1 VQTRILGRTGLT
13 VTQLGFGALEV
24 RGPRVWGGRAVSA
37 AQAERILNVVLDC
50 GINFVDTSYDYG
62 MSEEYI
68 GRFLRHRR
76 SEYILATKCG
86 CYLTPAGDHDETPHE
101 WTRDHRFSD
110 PPVSSSGQ
118 PGV

>member
-1 VQTRILGRTGLT
+1 MQTRNLGRTGLP

-37 AQAERILNVVLDC
+37 AQADRILNAVLDS

-68 GRFLRHRR
+68 GRFLSHRR

-86 CYLTPAGDHDETPHE
+86 CYLTP
-101 WTRDHRFSD
+101 
-110 PPVSSSGQ
+110 PVRTTSSRTCGRARTCCTTSKPACGA
-118 PGV
+118 

>member
-1 VQTRILGRTGLT
+1 LGRTGLP

-37 AQAERILNVVLDC
+37 AQADRILNAVLDS
-50 GINFVDTSYDYG
+50 GINFVDSAYDYG

-68 GRFLRHRR
+68 GRFLSHRR

-86 CYLTPAGDHDETPHE
+86 CYLTPADEHDVVSHV
-101 WTRDHRFSD
+101 WTRVNLLHNIETS
-110 PPVSSSGQ
+110 PP
-118 PGV
+118 